1 MKTYDLYLESGPKM
15 RKTMVHVP
23 ALMGCTARG
32 DTTEA
37 ALAATPGAIRAYLRF
52 LARHGESI
60 DAEAPVRTRIA
71 EHITQGT
78 FLGNGAV
85 FLPTD
90 TASLSARESD
100 ALMKR
105 LSALHDELR
114 RLTGGLSAT
123 QLGARPSKGR
133 TIRQILQHVCCE
145 GAYLRGVSGA
155 SRIQREVDE
164 GRLDPHDAIDRL
176 LDLETA
182 RLRAMTT
189 TERTEV
195 IMRGQSPWSA
205 RSALRKMLEH
215 AWEHYAEI
223 AERLSVGP

>member
-1 MKTYDLYLESGPKM
+1 MKTYDLYLESGQKM

-23 ALMGCTARG
+23 ALMGCAARG

-37 ALAATPGAIRAYLRF
+37 ALAATPDAIRVYLRF
-52 LARHGESI
+52 LARHGEII
-60 DAEAPVRTRIA
+60 DAEAPIRTRIA

-90 TASLSARESD
+90 TPSLPKRESD

-105 LSALHDELR
+105 LSALHEELR
-114 RLTGGLSAT
+114 RLTGGLSAK
-123 QLGARPSKGR
+123 QLGARPAKGR
-133 TIRQILQHVCCE
+133 PIRQILQHVCCE

-155 SRIQREVDE
+155 SRIQREVEE
-164 GRLDPHDAIDRL
+164 GRLDPHDALDRL

-189 TERTEV
+189 AERAEV

-215 AWEHYAEI
+215 TWEHYIEI
-223 AERLSVGP
+223 AERLSSAA